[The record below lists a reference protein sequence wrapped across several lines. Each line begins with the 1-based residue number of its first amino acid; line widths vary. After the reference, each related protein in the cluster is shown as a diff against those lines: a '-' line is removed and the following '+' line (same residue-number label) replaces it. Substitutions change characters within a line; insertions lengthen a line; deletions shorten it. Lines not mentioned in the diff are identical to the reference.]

1 MLPPALHCSVAECKF
16 FRSLLGNC
24 LLRLQK
30 NCTRKGMGRLP
41 LQLLHH
47 QTYTYQ
53 EKFRTSKR
61 SKTSQGTVCKYQMSP
76 RCTSLQWAPPGSH
89 IQSDV
94 TISIIFSCMPT
105 YVDLPAQPRDQI
117 CRASAARACKFWR
130 EFELARPASTLVYS

>member
-94 TISIIFSCMPT
+94 TISIIFSYMPT
-105 YVDLPAQPRDQI
+105 SICQRSRGIKFAALRRRAHANFGGSSSSPGPRLHLSI
-117 CRASAARACKFWR
+117 AS
-130 EFELARPASTLVYS
+130 